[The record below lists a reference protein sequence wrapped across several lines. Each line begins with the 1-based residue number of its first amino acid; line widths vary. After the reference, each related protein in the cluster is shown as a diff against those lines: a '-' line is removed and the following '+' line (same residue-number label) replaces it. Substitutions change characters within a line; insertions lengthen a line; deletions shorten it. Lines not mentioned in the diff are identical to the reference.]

1 MSVGACPLDD
11 MQCQPW
17 YKLYISD
24 VWNRTKYWGTSEK
37 YEASMEIAVGVARR
51 DLPLFSFSCISHTPH
66 ASVEVGAA
74 QRVMGH
80 HHYFHPLFFFFFEWV
95 GRVAVAVLVA
105 AEVEGADWDPSV
117 KRTVER
123 MAGEYC
129 FVR

>member
-1 MSVGACPLDD
+1 
-11 MQCQPW
+11 
-17 YKLYISD
+17 
-24 VWNRTKYWGTSEK
+24 
-37 YEASMEIAVGVARR
+37 MEIAVGVARR
-51 DLPLFSFSCISHTPH
+51 DLPLFSSSCISHTPR

-95 GRVAVAVLVA
+95 GRVVAVLPVA

-117 KRTVER
+117 KRTVLR
-123 MAGEYC
+123 MAEEYC

>member
-1 MSVGACPLDD
+1 
-11 MQCQPW
+11 
-17 YKLYISD
+17 
-24 VWNRTKYWGTSEK
+24 
-37 YEASMEIAVGVARR
+37 MEIAVGVARR
-51 DLPLFSFSCISHTPH
+51 DLPLFSSSCISHTPR

-95 GRVAVAVLVA
+95 GRAVPVPVA

-117 KRTVER
+117 KRTVGR
-123 MAGEYC
+123 MAGKYC

>member
-1 MSVGACPLDD
+1 MSDGACPLDD

-24 VWNRTKYWGTSEK
+24 VWNRTKYWRRSEK
-37 YEASMEIAVGVARR
+37 CEAGMEIAVGVARR
-51 DLPLFSFSCISHTPH
+51 DLPLFSSSCISHTPH

-95 GRVAVAVLVA
+95 GRVAAVLPVA
-105 AEVEGADWDPSV
+105 AEVEDADWDPSV

-123 MAGEYC
+123 MAEEYC

>member
-1 MSVGACPLDD
+1 VSDGACPLDD
-11 MQCQPW
+11 MQCQLW

-24 VWNRTKYWGTSEK
+24 VWNHTKYWRTSEK
-37 YEASMEIAVGVARR
+37 CEAWMEIAVGVARR
-51 DLPLFSFSCISHTPH
+51 DLPLFSSSCISHTPR

-95 GRVAVAVLVA
+95 GRAVPVPVPVA
-105 AEVEGADWDPSV
+105 AEVEGDWDPSV

-123 MAGEYC
+123 TAGKYC